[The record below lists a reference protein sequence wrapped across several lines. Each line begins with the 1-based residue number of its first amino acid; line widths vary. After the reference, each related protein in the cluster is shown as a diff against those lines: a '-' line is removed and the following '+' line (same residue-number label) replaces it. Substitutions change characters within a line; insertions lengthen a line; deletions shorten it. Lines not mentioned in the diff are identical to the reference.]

1 MAELN
6 ELLNK
11 ALQSAGLDEETIKTV
26 NSNFKNNIEVSKA
39 KFKDISTG
47 EYKNADAYNKLAKE
61 LEDCKANHQTD
72 LDTKLKE
79 AADNNKKLMSEQVSK
94 FKGIIKNMNFDN
106 FINKLGEKN
115 EYTIAGIKAKL
126 ESNEDI
132 TVDDEFNLVG
142 YEDAFKSI
150 SDSYKVQETTRV
162 VGTKDSNIVKNA
174 STGGNKVYHSLDE
187 IRHLSKA
194 EVQADFENIKNQL
207 PNLM

>member
-6 ELLNK
+6 ELFV
-11 ALQSAGLDEETIKTV
+11 GLDEAAINTI
-26 NSNFKNNIEVSKA
+26 NNNIKVSGA

-47 EYKNADAYNKLAKE
+47 KYVDADKYNKLSKE
-61 LEDCKANHQTD
+61 FDDYKATSQTD

-79 AADNNKKLMSEQVSK
+79 AADNNEKLMSEQVSK
-94 FKGIIKNMNFDN
+94 FKGIIKNRAIDN
-106 FINKLGEKN
+106 FVGGLGVKDEFA
-115 EYTIAGIKAKL
+115 IAGIKAKL
-126 ESNEDI
+126 GSDEGI

-174 STGGNKVYHSLDE
+174 STGTQNYELKDVIGMSDDAYEANKASILK
-187 IRHLSKA
+187 S
-194 EVQADFENIKNQL
+194 IKNSL
-207 PNLM
+207 

>member
-6 ELLNK
+6 ELFV
-11 ALQSAGLDEETIKTV
+11 GLDEAAINTI
-26 NSNFKNNIEVSKA
+26 NNNIKVSGA

-47 EYKNADAYNKLAKE
+47 KYVDADKYNKLSKE
-61 LEDCKANHQTD
+61 FDDYKATSQTD

-94 FKGIIKNMNFDN
+94 FKGIIKNRAIDN
-106 FINKLGEKN
+106 FIDKLGEKN

-126 ESNEDI
+126 GSDEGI

-150 SDSYKVQETTRV
+150 SDSYKAQETTKV

-174 STGGNKVYHSLDE
+174 STGTQNYELKDVIGMPDDAYEANKASILESIMNSL
-187 IRHLSKA
+187 
-194 EVQADFENIKNQL
+194 
-207 PNLM
+207 

>member
-6 ELLNK
+6 ELFV
-11 ALQSAGLDEETIKTV
+11 GLDEAAINTI
-26 NSNFKNNIEVSKA
+26 NNNIKVSGA

-47 EYKNADAYNKLAKE
+47 KYVDADKYNKLSKE
-61 LEDCKANHQTD
+61 FDDYKATSQTD

-94 FKGIIKNMNFDN
+94 FKGIIKNRAIDN
-106 FINKLGEKN
+106 FVGGLGVKDEFA
-115 EYTIAGIKAKL
+115 IAGIKAKL
-126 ESNEDI
+126 GSDEGI

-150 SDSYKVQETTRV
+150 SDSYKVQETTKV

-174 STGGNKVYHSLDE
+174 STGTQNYELKDVIGMSDDAYEANKASILKSIMNSL
-187 IRHLSKA
+187 
-194 EVQADFENIKNQL
+194 
-207 PNLM
+207 